1 MQTRGEATGGG
12 FGADDPSRQPDSR
25 QIGVW
30 HDRLMRSWLA
40 RRWAP
45 WLVWLLATCMVLVG
59 VQQST
64 VDLGSGAGSATD
76 HGVVTALAV
85 VQLTWVAVVTVF
97 AGLSE
102 FGGRQAVPY
111 RTVLV
116 AVLLLWPLVTQWM
129 LAL

>member
-1 MQTRGEATGGG
+1 MQARGEATGGG
-12 FGADDPSRQPDSR
+12 SDAGDPSKRPANRQV
-25 QIGVW
+25 GVW

-45 WLVWLLATCMVLVG
+45 WLAWLLGTCTVLVG

-64 VDLGSGAGSATD
+64 VDLGFHADSATD

-85 VQLTWVAVVTVF
+85 VQWAWLAVVTVF

-102 FGGRQAVPY
+102 LGGRQAVPY
-111 RTVLV
+111 RTILV
-116 AVLLLWPLVTQWM
+116 AVLLLWPIATQWM
-129 LAL
+129 LVL